1 MKKLVSFIAGAVV
14 LSSAAVAAPS
24 MVKSNANDGG
34 YVVTYD
40 YRDKPTN
47 GWYAT
52 VRAELAFWNFKATG
66 SSDIDTSESE
76 NYSLKPVFGGNL
88 SVGKWFGSNWRG
100 DVEAGYLGKMTDKD
114 GTGEYAVQVP
124 YAMVNGYYNFINGL
138 YVGLGVGAAMPITTL
153 DIANPDIVFVESNAN
168 KTGFGFMGGVM
179 FGYSTQLDD
188 NFSVDLRYRLAG
200 ITGTSH
206 ERNFSIPGSGVD
218 DVHYV
223 KMENGFML
231 SNSISLGLRYN
242 F

>member
-47 GWYAT
+47 GWYAAI
-52 VRAELAFWNFKATG
+52 RAELAFWNFKKTLSDNDPG
-66 SSDIDTSESE
+66 HSSDTE

-88 SVGKWFGSNWRG
+88 SVGKWFNSNWRG
-100 DVEAGYLGKMTDKD
+100 DIELGYLGHYTQEENASKF
-114 GTGEYAVQVP
+114 GVQLP
-124 YAMVNGYYNFINGL
+124 YAMLNGYYNFINGL
-138 YVGLGVGAAMPITTL
+138 YVGLGVGAAMPIVTTEHYVISL
-153 DIANPDIVFVESNAN
+153 EGDAN
-168 KTGFGFMGGVM
+168 KIGFGVIGGVM
-179 FGYSTQLDD
+179 FGYSTQVDD
-188 NFSVDLRYRLAG
+188 NFSVDIRYRLAG
-200 ITGTSH
+200 ATGTTG
-206 ERNFSIPGSGVD
+206 ERRLEDYVLENKVD
-218 DVHYV
+218 
-223 KMENGFML
+223 FIL